1 MPQEKTRRRVRP
13 DRGPA
18 LLTANLEGNSIPA
31 WGPFVYKVAIILTVI
46 FLAIP
51 TITTIS
57 MMASVLTTTNTLNM
71 LAVITVLAV
80 YMTQILMSICGLVL
94 LKFILEYLSRSA
106 RIEQRLNEPVVES
119 FQ

>member
-1 MPQEKTRRRVRP
+1 MPQQKTRHRARTN
-13 DRGPA
+13 RGPA
-18 LLTANLEGNSIPA
+18 LYSANLEGNSIPA

-57 MMASVLTTTNTLNM
+57 MMVSVLTTTNTLNM
-71 LAVITVLAV
+71 LAVIAALAV

-106 RIEQRLNEPVVES
+106 RIEQNKQAVES

>member
-1 MPQEKTRRRVRP
+1 MPQQNTRRRVRS
-13 DRGPA
+13 DRDPA
-18 LLTANLEGNSIPA
+18 LLSTNLEGNSIPA

-57 MMASVLTTTNTLNM
+57 MMASVLTTINTLNM

-80 YMTQILMSICGLVL
+80 YTTQILMSICGLVL

>member
-1 MPQEKTRRRVRP
+1 MPQQITRHRARP

-18 LLTANLEGNSIPA
+18 LLTTNLEGNSIPG

-71 LAVITVLAV
+71 LAVIAALAV
-80 YMTQILMSICGLVL
+80 FMTQIMMSICGLVL

>member
-1 MPQEKTRRRVRP
+1 MPQQKTRHRARTN
-13 DRGPA
+13 RGPA
-18 LLTANLEGNSIPA
+18 LYSANLEGNSIPA

-57 MMASVLTTTNTLNM
+57 MMVSVLTTTNTLNM
-71 LAVITVLAV
+71 LAVIAALAV

-106 RIEQRLNEPVVES
+106 RIEQKMNKQAVES

>member
-1 MPQEKTRRRVRP
+1 MPQQNTRRRVRS

-94 LKFILEYLSRSA
+94 LKFILEHLSRSA
-106 RIEQRLNEPVVES
+106 RIEQKLNEQAVES

>member
-1 MPQEKTRRRVRP
+1 MPQQNTRRRVRS

-18 LLTANLEGNSIPA
+18 LLTTNLEGNSIPA

-46 FLAIP
+46 AVSIAS
-51 TITTIS
+51 ISTIS
-57 MMASVLTTTNTLNM
+57 IMVTILTMSNALNM
-71 LAVITVLAV
+71 LAIITTLAALT
-80 YMTQILMSICGLVL
+80 TQILVSICGLVL
-94 LKFILEYLSRSA
+94 LKFVLEYLSRSA

>member
-1 MPQEKTRRRVRP
+1 MPQQKTRHRARTN
-13 DRGPA
+13 RGPA
-18 LLTANLEGNSIPA
+18 LYSANLEGNSIPA

-57 MMASVLTTTNTLNM
+57 MMVSVLTTTNTLNM
-71 LAVITVLAV
+71 LAVIAALAV

-106 RIEQRLNEPVVES
+106 RIEQKMNEQAVES

>member
-1 MPQEKTRRRVRP
+1 MPQQQTRHRVRP

-18 LLTANLEGNSIPA
+18 LFSANLEGNSIPA

-106 RIEQRLNEPVVES
+106 RIEQKMNKQAVES